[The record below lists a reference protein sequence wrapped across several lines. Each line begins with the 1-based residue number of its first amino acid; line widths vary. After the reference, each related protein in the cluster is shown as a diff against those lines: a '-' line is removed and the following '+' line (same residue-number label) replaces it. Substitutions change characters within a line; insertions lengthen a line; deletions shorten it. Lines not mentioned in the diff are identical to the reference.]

1 MTDIFVHDIFGASA
15 LTPPADSCA
24 RVRVIEVG
32 GVDKQAIFTQ
42 VSQIEERIGDL
53 YIELGGLKEQIV
65 QLIEENTRLVMENQ
79 SLREQLKTLSRTE
92 EGKNTRK
99 RSEEPGGEGYD
110 NLTRLYNE
118 GFHIC
123 NVHYGSMR
131 TDGDCL
137 FCLSFLNK

>member
-1 MTDIFVHDIFGASA
+1 M
-15 LTPPADSCA
+15 
-24 RVRVIEVG
+24 IEVG

-53 YIELGGLKEQIV
+53 YTELGGLKEQIV

-79 SLREQLKTLSRTE
+79 NLREQLKKLSRTE
-92 EGKNTRK
+92 EGKHVRK
-99 RSEEPGGEGYD
+99 RSEEAGGEGYD

-123 NVHYGSMR
+123 NVHYGSLR
-131 TDGDCL
+131 SDGDCL